1 MSLGVSSVVQVLTF
15 LAPGAERGE
24 DAYGNCEERAA
35 WKRQGFAKDE
45 MLGERG
51 KRKKRDRCHDYEQ
64 DKA

>member
-1 MSLGVSSVVQVLTF
+1 VQILTF
-15 LAPGAERGE
+15 LAPGVDRGE
-24 DAYGNCEERAA
+24 DAYGDCEECAA
-35 WKRQGFAKDE
+35 WEWHGFAEDE